1 MAWIRSQDGSLY
13 NLAYIVSLRVEG
25 GEQDGEAVDLLI
37 ARLVDG
43 NDVELGHSAYGV
55 DEDALAEAIEHGA
68 ALIDVVRDGV
78 IDACDDEGTAEE
90 NEADEAT
97 G

>member
-1 MAWIRSQDGSLY
+1 MAWIRSQDGALY
-13 NLAYIVSLRVEG
+13 NLAHIVSLRVEG
-25 GEQDGEAVDLLI
+25 GEGVDLLV

-43 NDVELGHSAYGV
+43 EDVELGCSAYGV
-55 DEDALAEAIEHGA
+55 DEDALSEAIGRGA

-78 IDACDDEGTAEE
+78 IDACNDGTMGEDD
-90 NEADEAT
+90 ADEAT